1 MAWRLAKGLEKL
13 RAQVNAKYPTRSKES
28 DGSVGD
34 TSHSARKSDHNPDS
48 RGVVHAIDIT
58 HDPRNG
64 FDSYRFADHLLAT
77 QDPRVSYIISNRR
90 IGSGPS
96 GSSPG
101 VWRRYTGANPHDHHV
116 HVSIVASREDD
127 MREWNIGDNE
137 VKPQP
142 AALAVKPVLRK
153 DARSAD
159 VMNLKALLKLK
170 GIVVSQTTDVF
181 DNETFLGVQVFQLRN
196 GLIDDGVVGPQ
207 TWKVLAK

>member
-1 MAWRLAKGLEKL
+1 MAWRLAEGLVKL
-13 RAQVNAKYPTRSKES
+13 REQVNAKYPQRSRES

-77 QDPRVSYIISNRR
+77 QDPRISYIISNGR

-96 GSSPG
+96 GPSPG
-101 VWRRYTGANPHDHHV
+101 VWRKYTGANKHDHHV
-116 HVSIVASREDD
+116 HISIIASRADD
-127 MREWNIGDNE
+127 SRVWNIGDNE

-142 AALAVKPVLRK
+142 AAPAVKPVLRK
-153 DARSAD
+153 GACNAD

-170 GIVVSQTTDVF
+170 GIAVSQRDDIF
-181 DNETFLGVQVFQLRN
+181 DNETYLGVQLFQVRN
-196 GLIDDGVVGPQ
+196 GLVDDGVVGPQ
-207 TWKVLAK
+207 TWKALAK